1 MQLLIEE
8 CHGLWADT
16 LQAEDLEQRLGEFL
30 QQLLA
35 DLASASG
42 GYVANAGRQV
52 LANARPRAQPGF
64 VESRRR
70 FGRMCDDVGAI
81 AVRANLE
88 RVLALQLEQVGD
100 IEQHA
105 RDGAVVERGRQR
117 RGQS

>member
-1 MQLLIEE
+1 
-8 CHGLWADT
+8 
-16 LQAEDLEQRLGEFL
+16 
-30 QQLLA
+30 
-35 DLASASG
+35 
-42 GYVANAGRQV
+42 
-52 LANARPRAQPGF
+52 
-64 VESRRR
+64 
-70 FGRMCDDVGAI
+70 MCDDVGAI